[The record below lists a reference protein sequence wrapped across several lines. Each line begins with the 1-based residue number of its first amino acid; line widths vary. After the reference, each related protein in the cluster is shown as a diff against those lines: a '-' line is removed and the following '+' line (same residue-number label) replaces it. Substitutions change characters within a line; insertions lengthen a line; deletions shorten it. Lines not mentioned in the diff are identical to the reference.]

1 MEIFVLKPLVKG
13 KVSLF
18 LSRDVKW
25 CFNASWGFTALNSIK
40 TEIRN
45 ETLIISILISI
56 TEKQFQINLRFN
68 LYQLF
73 ISDNSSPYKV
83 ADTPFHIQVDD

>member
-1 MEIFVLKPLVKG
+1 MEIFVLRPLVKG

-25 CFNASWGFTALNSIK
+25 CFMHHGGLLRWIQ

-68 LYQLF
+68 LYQFF

-83 ADTPFHIQVDD
+83 ADTPFHIQVED